1 MIKPGPNFN
10 LCDKISWKTCIVLKL
25 FLFPDPLKYQDLW
38 SQLSN
43 SDDNNAV
50 VLMAQR
56 LLIHIILKPQYD
68 DDTWLSK
75 TWFIDMIIR
84 LRSKFESLTFTK
96 WAAQRKIHFLAQF
109 YICDIYIYIYI
120 YKAII
125 HWKI

>member
-84 LRSKFESLTFTK
+84 STEQIRVVDVYKMNCAKENTLSSSILYL
-96 WAAQRKIHFLAQF
+96 W
-109 YICDIYIYIYI
+109 YIYI
-120 YKAII
+120 YKVCKTII